1 MKPPTLQ
8 SIRTAFRRN
17 ALRWCLPLL
26 GFAAIPT
33 ATARA
38 QSVGGI
44 VGSVT
49 DAAANRALRGV
60 EIQIDGG
67 RRTTTTDSAGNYRL
81 RGVPTG
87 LHRIGARI
95 PGYRGAT
102 RDSIVVRADAFTRVE
117 IRLAPIAVQLTEL
130 RSVGVQDPVLDP
142 LATSTAQRITEADL
156 RRLPVSSLEDAL
168 ALQAGVVGESYRGG
182 RVGQQSFLLDG
193 FGVKNQLDASTGGSG
208 LRIPPDIITEASL
221 ITNGFSARYGQALSG
236 IINVITRDGGEHWQ
250 GRMAYETDRPLTG
263 AGDLGLD
270 RLILQADGPL
280 FGKVTAVGILDFS
293 GRLDADPANA
303 PTPTDPRDPRSRTP
317 APLPHNSGE
326 TYTVGGKLTIPM
338 GGRLVSRLFALGTT
352 EQRYLYDQQYKYDLT
367 FAPGRRVD
375 GTLLTGQL
383 QLLPGANTNRP
394 MVGELRVGYFSKEFI
409 RGATAAPDYK
419 FGAFT
424 GERLHIQGE
433 ELARRQDTI
442 AARTAL
448 AGFDPPRFSE
458 NTPYG
463 VQAFFLGGAPRG
475 EVAWNRFAELR
486 GQLDLSISVGEH
498 TEVYLGGLAA
508 SQDVKTFQRVQ
519 AYRATGGGTP
529 PATAAN
535 FKPLIT
541 GAYLEAQARASDL
554 AFTAGVRYD
563 GFDPGGKFTATNAS
577 LGARRSINP
586 RIAVSTV
593 LKGATVVA
601 SIGRFSQA
609 PDLQFLVDAAFDD
622 TTRTGRFRQGNP
634 DLGFE
639 SATQFELS
647 ARIRLRSHTSL
658 RINIYTK
665 TLDGLVAT
673 APIGVNP
680 DSSQFVNGDVGN
692 VIGGE
697 FIVERERHHGWGARI
712 AAVVQRAE
720 ATVTDAFE
728 LRRLIQIDPNTH
740 DTLAAPARASF
751 PLDYDRR
758 LSLIAAFDGELT
770 PSAGPRVLGV
780 RPLGS
785 MLASAVL
792 RYGSGLPY
800 SQTDANGEN
809 LVAEP
814 NGSRLP
820 AQYTLDM
827 LFRRPVRFGAMVG
840 GIYLD
845 ARNILNTR
853 NQTSVR
859 RDTGNPDAS
868 EATIKKLATNAYNA
882 NSSPI
887 PYESNRYRRAADLN
901 GDGVITGQGELM
913 PLYLAAARDYTQPL
927 FVYGPPRLIRFGI
940 EVLF

>member
-1 MKPPTLQ
+1 MK
-8 SIRTAFRRN
+8 
-17 ALRWCLPLL
+17 
-26 GFAAIPT
+26 AAIIHPAPT
-33 ATARA
+33 PARQSVFRSCFLLLLLIATAATTTTA
-38 QSVGGI
+38 QSVGGVI
-44 VGSVT
+44 GTVT
-49 DAAANRALRGV
+49 DAATSRPLRGA
-60 EIQIDGG
+60 EIRLDGG
-67 RRTTTTDSAGNYRL
+67 RRITTTDTGGSYRL
-81 RGVPTG
+81 RGVTVG
-87 LHRIGARI
+87 VHRMGVTI
-95 PGYRGAT
+95 PGYRPAQ
-102 RDSIVVRADAFTRVE
+102 RDGIAVRADEFTRVD
-117 IRLAPIAVQLTEL
+117 IRLAPVAIQLTEL
-130 RSVGVQDPVLDP
+130 RAVGVQDPVLDP

-193 FGVKNQLDASTGGSG
+193 FGVKNQLDASTGGPG
-208 LRIPPDIITEASL
+208 IRIPPDIITEASL

-236 IINVITRDGGEHWQ
+236 IINVITRDGGDHWQ
-250 GRMAYETDRPLTG
+250 GRMAYETDRPLSG

-270 RLILQADGPL
+270 RLVLQADGPL
-280 FGKVTAVGILDFS
+280 VGRVSAVGILDFS
-293 GRLDADPANA
+293 AKLDADPANA
-303 PTPTDPRDPRSRTP
+303 PKPTDPRDPRSTTP

-326 TYTVGGKLTIPM
+326 TYTIGGKLTIPM
-338 GGRLVSRLFALGTT
+338 GQRLVSRLFALGTT
-352 EQRYLYDQQYKYDLT
+352 EQRYLYDQQYKYDPD

-375 GTLLTGQL
+375 GTLMTGHL
-383 QLLPGANTNRP
+383 QLLPSANTNRP
-394 MVGELRVGYFSKEFI
+394 MVGDLRIGYFAKEFV
-409 RGATAAPDYK
+409 RGAVAAPDYT

-424 GERLHIQGE
+424 GRRLHIQGE
-433 ELARRQDTI
+433 ALAKRQDTL
-442 AARTAL
+442 AARGAV
-448 AGFDPPRFSE
+448 AGFDPPRYSDR
-458 NTPYG
+458 TPYG
-463 VQAFFLGGAPRG
+463 VQGFFLGGASQG
-475 EVAWNRFAELR
+475 EIAWNRFSELR
-486 GQLDLSISVGEH
+486 SQLDLSISMGEH
-498 TEVYLGGLAA
+498 TELYVGGLAA
-508 SQDVKTFQRVQ
+508 AQNVKTFQRVQ
-519 AYRATGGGTP
+519 AYRAVGGTIP

-535 FKPLIT
+535 FTPLIS
-541 GAYLEAQARASDL
+541 GAYLEAQARSADL

-563 GFDPGGKFTATNAS
+563 GFDPGGKLDNKS
-577 LGARRSINP
+577 LGARASINP

-601 SIGRFSQA
+601 SIGRFAQA

-622 TTRTGRFRQGNP
+622 TLRTGRFRQGNP
-634 DLGFE
+634 NLGFE

-647 ARIRLRSHTSL
+647 ARIRLREHTSL
-658 RINIYTK
+658 RMNVYTK

-680 DSSQFVNGDVGN
+680 DSSVFVNADVGN

-697 FIVERERHHGWGARI
+697 FIFERERANGWGARI

-758 LSLIAAFDGELT
+758 LSLIATFDGELN
-770 PSAGPRVLGV
+770 PHAGPTILGV

-792 RYGSGLPY
+792 RYSSGLPY
-800 SQTDANGEN
+800 SRTDVTGDN
-809 LVAEP
+809 LAAEP

-820 AQYTLDM
+820 SQYTLDM
-827 LFRRPVRFGAMVG
+827 LFRRPVKFGSMVG
-840 GIYLD
+840 GLYLD

-859 RDTGNPDAS
+859 RDTGNPYAS
-868 EATIKKLATNAYNA
+868 EATITRLATNAYNA
-882 NSSPI
+882 NPSPI
-887 PYESNRYRRAADLN
+887 PYESNRYRRSADLN
-901 GDGVITGQGELM
+901 GDGVIAGQAELY

-927 FVYGPPRLIRFGI
+927 FVFGPPRLVRFGI

>member
-1 MKPPTLQ
+1 MRSLTL
-8 SIRTAFRRN
+8 
-17 ALRWCLPLL
+17 LL
-26 GFAAIPT
+26 LFVATLAAG
-33 ATARA
+33 ASA

-44 VGSVT
+44 VGTVT
-49 DAAANRALRGV
+49 DAATGRVLRGAEV
-60 EIQIDGG
+60 RIDGG
-67 RRTTTTDSAGNYRL
+67 RRATTTDTLGNYRI
-81 RGVPTG
+81 RGVTVG
-87 LHRIGARI
+87 LHRLEVLI
-95 PGYRGAT
+95 PGFRSAQREGIAVRSDEFT
-102 RDSIVVRADAFTRVE
+102 RADVH
-117 IRLAPIAVQLTEL
+117 LAPIAVQLTEL
-130 RSVGVQDPVLDP
+130 RAVGVQDPVLDP

-193 FGVKNQLDASTGGSG
+193 FGVKNQLDASTGGPG
-208 LRIPPDIITEASL
+208 IRIPPDIITEASL

-236 IINVITRDGGEHWQ
+236 IINVITRDGGDHWQ
-250 GRMAYETDRPLTG
+250 GRAAYETDRPLSG
-263 AGDLGLD
+263 SGDLGLD
-270 RLILQADGPL
+270 RLVLQADGPL

-303 PTPTDPRDPRSRTP
+303 PKPTDPRDPRSTTP

-326 TYTVGGKLTIPM
+326 TYTVGGKLTIPLSQ
-338 GGRLVSRLFALGTT
+338 RVVSRLFALGTT
-352 EQRYLYDQQYKYDLT
+352 EQRYLYDQTYKYDPD

-375 GTLLTGQL
+375 GLLLTGHV
-383 QLLPGANTNRP
+383 QLLPGTNTARP
-394 MVGELRVGYFSKEFI
+394 KVGDLRIGYFSKEFV
-409 RGATAAPDYK
+409 RGAVTAPDYK

-433 ELARRQDTI
+433 ELAKRQDTI
-442 AARTAL
+442 AARSAL
-448 AGFDPPRFSE
+448 SGFEPPRFSD

-463 VQAFFLGGAPRG
+463 VQGFFLGGAPQG
-475 EVAWNRFAELR
+475 ELAWNRFSELR
-486 GQLDLSISVGEH
+486 SQLDMSLSIGDH
-498 TEVYLGGLAA
+498 TELYVGGLAA
-508 SQDVKTFQRVQ
+508 AQDVKTFQRVQ
-519 AYRATGGGTP
+519 AYRPVGGTTP
-529 PATAAN
+529 PATASN
-535 FKPLIT
+535 FKPLIS
-541 GAYLEAQARASDL
+541 GAYVEAQARTSDL

-563 GFDPGGKFTATNAS
+563 GFDPGGDLAASNKS
-577 LGARRSINP
+577 LGARSSINP
-586 RIAVSTV
+586 RVAVSTV

-634 DLGFE
+634 NLGFE

-647 ARIRLRSHTSL
+647 ARIRLREQTSL
-658 RINIYTK
+658 RVNIYTK
-665 TLDGLVAT
+665 QLDGLVAT

-680 DSSQFVNGDVGN
+680 DSAQFVNADVGN

-697 FIVERERHHGWGARI
+697 FIFERARTNGWGARI
-712 AAVVQRAE
+712 AAVLQRAE

-728 LRRLIQIDPNTH
+728 LRRLVQIDPNTH

-758 LSLIAAFDGELT
+758 LSLIATFDGELN
-770 PSAGPRVLGV
+770 PAFGPRVLGV
-780 RPLGS
+780 RPFGS
-785 MLASAVL
+785 LLASAVL

-800 SQTDANGEN
+800 SRTDITGDN

-827 LFRRPVRFGAMVG
+827 LFRRPVKFGSMVG

-859 RDTGNPDAS
+859 RDTGSPFAS
-868 EATIKKLATNAYNA
+868 EATITKLATDAYNA
-882 NSSPI
+882 NPNPI
-887 PYESNRYRRAADLN
+887 PYESSRYRRSADLN
-901 GDGVITGQGELM
+901 NDGVIAGQSELL
-913 PLYLAAARDYTQPL
+913 PLYVAAARDFTQPL
-927 FVYGPPRLIRFGI
+927 FVYGPPRLMRFGL